1 MSGTISEFID
11 GVVDGSLPDEDVI
24 SWLVGVYEDGLPQLE
39 TIELTRR
46 MMTSGRTITWEP
58 EETRLVDKHSTGGVG
73 DKVSIVLAP
82 ALAACGMK
90 VPMISGRGLGHTG
103 GTLDK
108 LESIPGFRTNLSL
121 EEMQTQIREI
131 GLAMVGQTDELVPA
145 DKRLYSL
152 RDITGTVASVPLI
165 TSSIVSKK
173 GAEGISSLVLD
184 VKFGRG
190 AFMKDILKA
199 RELAKSL
206 VGTSNGLGI
215 STIAVLSTMDS
226 PIGNS
231 VGNSVEI
238 LESVEAMCGRGPDDL
253 EELVC
258 VLGGLLLESEGICK
272 DFTDGAS
279 MIQDSLFDGTALEKF
294 RHMVAAQGG
303 DSSIIETD
311 TSLMRGLGLL
321 ESGLES
327 TTVQF
332 HKGGWISEID
342 AMQIAEICLE
352 VGAGRLSKLDTIDHQ
367 VGVIIDVQ
375 IGDYV
380 EQGDDLGTIYHR
392 GEIKSDI
399 TEKLVTSIGITDS
412 KPQLGPRIVEVIK

>member
-11 GVVDGSLPDEDVI
+11 GVVDGSLSDEDVI

-39 TIELTRR
+39 TIELTRK
-46 MMTSGRTITWEP
+46 MMTSGRTIRWEP
-58 EETRLVDKHSTGGVG
+58 GETCLVDKHSTGGVG

-131 GLAMVGQTDELVPA
+131 GIAMVGQTEELVPA

-152 RDITGTVASVPLI
+152 RDVTGTVASVPLI

-184 VKFGRG
+184 VKFGKG
-190 AFMKDILKA
+190 AFMKDIVKA
-199 RELAKSL
+199 RELANSL

-258 VLGGLLLESEGICK
+258 VLGGLLLESEGICE

-279 MIQDSLFDGTALEKF
+279 MIQDSLYDGAALEKF
-294 RHMVAAQGG
+294 RQMITAQGG
-303 DSSIIETD
+303 DSSILETD
-311 TSLMRGLGLL
+311 ASLMRGLGLL
-321 ESGLES
+321 DSGLES

-332 HKGGWISEID
+332 GKGGWISEID

-352 VGAGRLSKLDTIDHQ
+352 VGAGRLSKGDTIDHQ
-367 VGVIIDVQ
+367 VGLIIDVQ

-380 EQGDDLGTIYHR
+380 EYGDDLGTIYHR
-392 GEIKSDI
+392 GEIGSGI
-399 TEKLVTSIGITDS
+399 TEKLVSSIGITDS
-412 KPQLGPRIVEVIK
+412 KPHFGPRIVEVVK

>member
-131 GLAMVGQTDELVPA
+131 GIAMVGQTDELVPA

-279 MIQDSLFDGTALEKF
+279 MIQDSLYDGTALEKF

-342 AMQIAEICLE
+342 AMHIAEICLE

>member
-11 GVVDGSLPDEDVI
+11 GVVDGSLSDEDVI

-39 TIELTRR
+39 TIELTRK
-46 MMTSGRTITWEP
+46 MMTSGRTIRWEP
-58 EETRLVDKHSTGGVG
+58 GETCLVDKHSTGGVG

-131 GLAMVGQTDELVPA
+131 GIAMVGQTEELVPA

-152 RDITGTVASVPLI
+152 RDVTGTVASVPLI
-165 TSSIVSKK
+165 TSSIISKK

-190 AFMKDILKA
+190 AFMKDIVKA
-199 RELAKSL
+199 RELANSL

-258 VLGGLLLESEGICK
+258 VLGGLLLESEGICE

-279 MIQDSLFDGTALEKF
+279 MIQDSLYDGTALEKF
-294 RHMVAAQGG
+294 RQMITAQGG
-303 DSSIIETD
+303 DSSILETD
-311 TSLMRGLGLL
+311 ASLMRGLGLL
-321 ESGLES
+321 DSGLES

-332 HKGGWISEID
+332 GKGGWISEID

-352 VGAGRLSKLDTIDHQ
+352 VGAGRLSKGDSIDHQ
-367 VGVIIDVQ
+367 VGLIIDVQ

-380 EQGDDLGTIYHR
+380 ENGDDLGTIYHR
-392 GEIKSDI
+392 GEIESGI
-399 TEKLVTSIGITDS
+399 AEKLVSSIGITDS
-412 KPQLGPRIVEVIK
+412 KPHFGPRIVEVVK

>member
-131 GLAMVGQTDELVPA
+131 GIAMVGQTDELVPA

-279 MIQDSLFDGTALEKF
+279 MIQDSLYDGTALEKF

-332 HKGGWISEID
+332 RKGGWISEID